1 MNPSKRNQRTGGDKL
16 PVRAFYRR
24 NAIAAAMAFA
34 ILPASFATPSAAFAE
49 GAAAVAV
56 RADTSVEDFYQR
68 RDGAPLWLAGGN
80 QASAEKLLILLQSA
94 RVDGLDPSKYGDRKL
109 SKALR
114 KAWGGDPKAVARA
127 DRMLSELFVAYVNDL
142 KRVPTPGMTFVDPA
156 LGPRPQSA
164 MSILLQAAKAP
175 SLPDYVTSMGWMNPI
190 YAAIRQAI
198 TNGSY
203 AEPERQHV
211 LAVNLAR
218 ARALPASG
226 RYILVN
232 PAQQKLYMYDNGRV
246 ADSMNVV
253 VGRQK
258 WPTPMFAA
266 NLRYASLNP
275 YWNVPPDLVPEDVAV
290 YVLKYGVGYLKSRGY
305 QVLSDWTDN
314 ATPVDPASI
323 DWQSVMDGK
332 TEIRVRQLP
341 GPRNVLGTVKYSMP
355 NPFGIYLHDTSSPEL
370 LSKDIRL
377 FSGGCIRLQDA
388 KRLGTWLFGKP
399 LSAPS
404 KDPDIQVPLDTPVPV
419 FVTYLT
425 AVPEG
430 GSIAFL
436 DDVYG
441 RDGASPAAPE
451 KQLASAS

>member
-1 MNPSKRNQRTGGDKL
+1 VYSVERNQRTGGFLL
-16 PVRAFYRR
+16 PVRAFCRR
-24 NAIAAAMAFA
+24 HAIAAAVALAFV
-34 ILPASFATPSAAFAE
+34 PASQVAPSPAYAQ
-49 GAAAVAV
+49 GAALAPVP
-56 RADTSVEDFYQR
+56 ADTSVEDFYR
-68 RDGAPLWLAGGN
+68 ARNGAPLWLAGGN
-80 QASAEKLLILLQSA
+80 QASADKLLILLQSVQ
-94 RVDGLDPSKYGDRKL
+94 VDGLSPSKYDTKKL
-109 SKALR
+109 SKVLR
-114 KAWGGDPKAVARA
+114 KAWGGDPRAVARA
-127 DRMLSELFVAYVNDL
+127 DRMLSEAFVTYVNDL
-142 KRVPTPGMTFVDPA
+142 KRVPTPGMTFVDPV
-156 LGPRPQSA
+156 LSPRPQSA
-164 MSILLQAAKAP
+164 MSILLQAASAP
-175 SLPDYVTSMGWMNPI
+175 SLPEYVSAMGWMNPI
-190 YAAIRQAI
+190 YAALRQAI
-198 TNGSY
+198 ASGAY

-253 VGRQK
+253 VGKQK
-258 WPTPMFAA
+258 WATPMFASY
-266 NLRYASLNP
+266 LRYASLNP
-275 YWNVPPDLVPEDVAV
+275 YWNVPPDLVGEDIAV
-290 YVLKYGVGYLKSRGY
+290 FVLKYGVGYLKSRGY

-314 ATPVDPASI
+314 ATPVDPTTV

-355 NPFGIYLHDTSSPEL
+355 NPFGVYLHDTSSPEL
-370 LSKDIRL
+370 LNKDIRL

-399 LSAPS
+399 LLAPS
-404 KDPDIQVPLDTPVPV
+404 KDPDIQVPLATPVPV

-425 AVPEG
+425 AVPDG

-441 RDGASPAAPE
+441 RDGVSPAGTQ
-451 KQLASAS
+451 KQLASAD

>member
-1 MNPSKRNQRTGGDKL
+1 MRNQRTGGDKL

-24 NAIAAAMAFA
+24 HAIMAAMALA
-34 ILPASFATPSAAFAE
+34 ILPASVVAPSAAYAE
-49 GAAAVAV
+49 GSAAASV
-56 RADTSVEDFYQR
+56 RADTDVEDFYR
-68 RDGAPLWLAGGN
+68 ARGGAPLWLAGGN
-80 QASAEKLLILLQSA
+80 QASADKLLTLLQTA
-94 RVDGLDPSKYGDRKL
+94 GADGLDPSKYDDKRI

-127 DRMLSELFVAYVNDL
+127 DRMLSEAFVAYVNDL
-142 KRVPTPGMTFVDPA
+142 KRVPTPGMTFVDPV
-156 LGPRPQSA
+156 LGPRPQTA
-164 MSILLQAAKAP
+164 MSILLQAANAP
-175 SLPDYVTSMGWMNPI
+175 SLPEYVSSMGWMSPI
-190 YAAIRQAI
+190 YAALRQAI
-198 TNGSY
+198 TSGAY

-253 VGRQK
+253 VGKQK
-258 WPTPMFAA
+258 WPTPMFASY
-266 NLRYASLNP
+266 LRYASLNP
-275 YWNVPPDLVPEDVAV
+275 YWNVPPDLVGEDVAV
-290 YVLKYGVGYLKSRGY
+290 FVLKYGIGYLKSRGY

-314 ATPVDPASI
+314 ATPVDPATI

-341 GPRNVLGTVKYSMP
+341 GPRNVLGAVKYSMP
-355 NPFGIYLHDTSSPEL
+355 NPFGVYLHDTSSPEL
-370 LSKDIRL
+370 LNKDLRL

-441 RDGASPAAPE
+441 RDGASSTVSQ
-451 KQLASAS
+451 KQLASAD